1 LIDPMHQELHD
12 RVSIMELLNRY
23 CRALDRMDLDAIP
36 HLFTEACVVSYGPRL
51 ESHGSRQLAAD
62 LQRLWRWRRTSH
74 HLSNLIVEI
83 DGDKARAES
92 YVIAWHEAP
101 DGQTA
106 TLFGQYHDQ
115 LLRTVEGWRIDKRRQ
130 VMNGSDAGF
139 KLAIHPL
146 QRRLPPPGWTAPDMT
161 GAS

>member
-1 LIDPMHQELHD
+1 MIDPMHQVLHD
-12 RVSIMELLNRY
+12 RVSIIELLNSY
-23 CRALDRMDLDAIP
+23 CRALDIMDLDAIP
-36 HLFTEACVVSYGPRL
+36 LLFTETCVVSYGPRL
-51 ESHGSRQLAAD
+51 ESHGSRQLQAD

-74 HLSNLIVEI
+74 HLSNLSVEL
-83 DGDKARAES
+83 DGDTARAES

-101 DGQTA
+101 GGQTA

-115 LLRTVEGWRIDKRRQ
+115 LLRTPNGWRIDQRRQ

-146 QRRLPPPGWTAPDMT
+146 QRCPPPPGWTAPDMT
-161 GAS
+161 NAS